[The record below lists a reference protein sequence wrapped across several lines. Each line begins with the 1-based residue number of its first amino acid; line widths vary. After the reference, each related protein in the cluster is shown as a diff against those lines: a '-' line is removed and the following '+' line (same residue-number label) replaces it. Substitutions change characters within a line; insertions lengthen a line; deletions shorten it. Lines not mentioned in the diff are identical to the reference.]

1 MHRLDT
7 VYYALAARS
16 GQPGRILG
24 FFLKRTSKG
33 VVLSFLFFTL
43 AASLC
48 CQQQLSGAYCFAA
61 SLAAI
66 GAGAFILSKVDPG
79 FSDFMGAAS
88 VKVPPSGSCHG
99 LCYEFCVTS
108 ILYSS
113 YGAHMHISVW
123 LISQGL
129 TELRF
134 I

>member
-88 VKVPPSGSCHG
+88 VKVPPSGSCTDYVMNFVSHQSSTAAMV
-99 LCYEFCVTS
+99 LICTS
-108 ILYSS
+108 RS
-113 YGAHMHISVW
+113 G
-123 LISQGL
+123 
-129 TELRF
+129 
-134 I
+134 